1 MMTVTI
7 IATISWTHQSHTAG
21 GFYFISVLFITFIFL
36 DFLFYV
42 EMQPTRGF
50 PGGSDG
56 KESACNEGD
65 LGLIPGSEKI
75 IWRREWLHTPGFLPG
90 EFHGQKSLVG
100 YSPWSCKE
108 WNVTEWPT
116 PSPKPINN
124 VVIVSGEQQRDSAT
138 HRHVSILP

>member
-1 MMTVTI
+1 
-7 IATISWTHQSHTAG
+7 
-21 GFYFISVLFITFIFL
+21 
-36 DFLFYV
+36 
-42 EMQPTRGF
+42 MQPTRGF

-108 WNVTEWPT
+108 LDVTEQQT
-116 PSPKPINN
+116 LQLFFFQD
-124 VVIVSGEQQRDSAT
+124 GESMEVLSRKMA
-138 HRHVSILP
+138 